1 MSAVRANGTGPVNI
15 GAALA
20 LAAVCMLV
28 IGLFTILDSIQGPAS
43 RCEGVGGL
51 YMVGPGGE
59 TSCVDRQT
67 FLPTGPQELQ

>member
-1 MSAVRANGTGPVNI
+1 MSAGGTTGAGPVNI
-15 GAALA
+15 RAACTLAVICLVTIGLLA
-20 LAAVCMLV
+20 L
-28 IGLFTILDSIQGPAS
+28 LDGIEGPAS

-59 TSCVDRQT
+59 TSCVDRHT